1 MINDFL
7 ETRYRPLPLIQT
19 YNSNLENTRRMVPN
33 DTLYVEVNNLVAG
46 QEYVVRAINVDESG
60 TESTISEFILTAD
73 EDGKINP
80 TALWYDI
87 GFLYDEHGNIFLAKE
102 SLSINSFYIEVQ
114 DQGESAGTNFR
125 LPFWIVSK
133 NDNFERTQPI
143 IMAGKYGDFD
153 SSGENSFFVENAFYS
168 DGNVPTEEPNKSD
181 ALFVQVE
188 NMTPLLEGE
197 TDHPVR
203 VYIIPFEGESIED
216 GSAIGLESYFYIDK
230 IISDFTDEG
239 NPVAINIPWPST
251 QPDDYNID
259 VEDVANQTSIPAWAE
274 GKAFSV
280 FLDMRDRGGELDV
293 SGEYNIKE
301 DGSESFYLD
310 SIDGNGVAG
319 FIVKEPPTVAGVEI
333 PLASGGKFKGQWQYD
348 ESFGYWRY
356 KYDYDYRYDLGDD
369 DVINIVDG
377 VYEDAFL
384 IDGKDTK
391 FSSHSGPYWGYG
403 VKVIW
408 NPYLS
413 PSGWVEQGIDY
424 EDIPSNFY
432 GRWVDVYIIRV
443 IDRDD
448 KTSFLDTDNSIL
460 SKSIVR
466 RARLPV
472 QYGCSNGWWQQT
484 VWRAYLND
492 PDFEKWKQS
501 LSDPSSVTDKYYNVV
516 VDMDF
521 QYNTSFLGTYDQ
533 SVDILGKAFR
543 VVESVST
550 SD

>member
-1 MINDFL
+1 
-7 ETRYRPLPLIQT
+7 
-19 YNSNLENTRRMVPN
+19 
-33 DTLYVEVNNLVAG
+33 
-46 QEYVVRAINVDESG
+46 
-60 TESTISEFILTAD
+60 
-73 EDGKINP
+73 
-80 TALWYDI
+80 
-87 GFLYDEHGNIFLAKE
+87 
-102 SLSINSFYIEVQ
+102 
-114 DQGESAGTNFR
+114 
-125 LPFWIVSK
+125 
-133 NDNFERTQPI
+133 
-143 IMAGKYGDFD
+143 
-153 SSGENSFFVENAFYS
+153 
-168 DGNVPTEEPNKSD
+168 
-181 ALFVQVE
+181 
-188 NMTPLLEGE
+188 
-197 TDHPVR
+197 
-203 VYIIPFEGESIED
+203 
-216 GSAIGLESYFYIDK
+216 
-230 IISDFTDEG
+230 
-239 NPVAINIPWPST
+239 
-251 QPDDYNID
+251 
-259 VEDVANQTSIPAWAE
+259 
-274 GKAFSV
+274 
-280 FLDMRDRGGELDV
+280 MRDRGGELDV

-492 PDFEKWKQS
+492 PDFEEWKQS